1 MILGES
7 TILFCMVEKHLFIK
21 LIHSAY
27 SLDMII
33 LNSLLGLFWKKRLFE
48 GIISLRGSVN
58 SEKHVTS
65 RSKI

>member
-1 MILGES
+1 MLLAES
-7 TILFCMVEKHLFIK
+7 TISFCMDEKHLFIK

-27 SLDMII
+27 SLDMKI

-48 GIISLRGSVN
+48 GMISLRGLVN